1 MAKFF
6 ALSFLL
12 QSCLVV
18 QAQQYGNNVPAIQK
32 QMLAAMDTCI
42 EYMTAAL
49 ICHPPKRKLEKV
61 CSRATRT
68 LDRPV
73 TWRWNKCNFS
83 ITIDLEVFS
92 LMQFTIKQLE
102 NVKIVVDDNL
112 QLVIVVTWL
121 ISILNLMLWT
131 TSVILS
137 LLSIRKLRTL
147 TTATLLILMTTSML
161 DPMKGKLK
169 KEKSREEKFLL
180 LNKGVKNSLWIH

>member
-61 CSRATRT
+61 FSGLSGPS
-68 LDRPV
+68 LDD
-73 TWRWNKCNFS
+73 NFIFS

-92 LMQFTIKQLE
+92 LMLFTIKLLE

-112 QLVIVVTWL
+112 QHAIVVT
-121 ISILNLMLWT
+121 
-131 TSVILS
+131 
-137 LLSIRKLRTL
+137 
-147 TTATLLILMTTSML
+147 
-161 DPMKGKLK
+161 
-169 KEKSREEKFLL
+169 
-180 LNKGVKNSLWIH
+180 

>member
-61 CSRATRT
+61 FVQGYPDTGR
-68 LDRPV
+68 
-73 TWRWNKCNFS
+73 
-83 ITIDLEVFS
+83 
-92 LMQFTIKQLE
+92 
-102 NVKIVVDDNL
+102 
-112 QLVIVVTWL
+112 L
-121 ISILNLMLWT
+121 IY
-131 TSVILS
+131 
-137 LLSIRKLRTL
+137 
-147 TTATLLILMTTSML
+147 
-161 DPMKGKLK
+161 
-169 KEKSREEKFLL
+169 F
-180 LNKGVKNSLWIH
+180 